1 MNFENPATDYESGDI
16 LNLEGNITKNF
27 GRWGVG
33 VSAYAM
39 IQTTGDSGPGAQL
52 GSFKSRVNGI
62 GPIVTYTLGDP
73 KNPLTFIGK
82 YYQEFD
88 AKNTFE
94 GQSFDIAV
102 TAKF

>member
-1 MNFENPATDYESGDI
+1 M
-16 LNLEGNITKNF
+16 
-27 GRWGVG
+27 G

-39 IQTTGDSGPGAQL
+39 IQTAGDSGAGARL
-52 GSFKSRVNGI
+52 GDFESRVNGI
-62 GPIVTYTLGDP
+62 GPILTYTFGDP
-73 KNPLTFIGK
+73 RNPLTFIGK

-94 GQSFDIAV
+94 GRSFDIAV